1 MRFLFHSSLSMRQRA
16 CAWQG
21 GSEKNC
27 VTVNRLVIE
36 DQAFGLQPVGH
47 TVSAERLFS
56 GQLSLFVCV
65 LSDWPEWRSSAQEA
79 QRPGTGI
86 T

>member
-1 MRFLFHSSLSMRQRA
+1 MLA
-16 CAWQG
+16 TQG

-56 GQLSLFVCV
+56 GRVKDKYEKKDSTARVALK
-65 LSDWPEWRSSAQEA
+65 RSIHCDTKTETWI
-79 QRPGTGI
+79 PD
-86 T
+86 